1 MGELLYKTLAY
12 SGFIVSPLCCGWAWW
27 SWLKTEKSSIRRW
40 RRAAS
45 ELGLGL
51 LTAGIGL
58 GVFSISYLYKHPELG
73 RPGLPDATITS
84 METGAVVGLAALLV
98 SLFAKSWTRIALL
111 LSSIGLLWFL
121 YLIALS
127 P

>member
-1 MGELLYKTLAY
+1 MGEVIYKTLAY
-12 SGFIVSPLCCGWAWW
+12 GGFIVPPLCCVWAWW
-27 SWLKTEKSSIRRW
+27 SWIRTEKSSIRPW

-58 GVFSISYLYKHPELG
+58 GAFSISYLYKHAEPGGL
-73 RPGLPDATITS
+73 GLPDATITS
-84 METGAVVGLAALLV
+84 METGAVVGLAALLI
-98 SLFAKSWTRIALL
+98 SFFAKSWTRIALAM
-111 LSSIGLLWFL
+111 SSIGLLWFL
-121 YLIALS
+121 YLIAIS